1 MEQLGDVQRQCLQ
14 EAFEFFDEDKDG
26 RIGIKEFK
34 RVLTKLDHD
43 VSEDQ
48 LKGWLE
54 QISAGESEDIDLDQ
68 FLSLMSDKQLV
79 RQTSV
84 FSSGF

>member
-1 MEQLGDVQRQCLQ
+1 MFRGSVCKRHLS
-14 EAFEFFDEDKDG
+14 FFDEDKDG